1 MNSGWLGLGMLV
13 VASMTLSPAR
23 AATSAPPA
31 RGAASEA
38 RPAGTAEPA
47 LNPTADVPEF
57 GELTVITSDRLLY
70 DGRRQIIELSGSVVV
85 SDPQVKMKA
94 DHVRIDLAGT
104 NEVRLV
110 TATGRVVISQADKHA
125 WAGRAVYE
133 VAEGRFV
140 LEDNPRVL
148 RGRDMMTA
156 DRIVFWRD
164 QDRLECFPN
173 ARLILQPDPQRG
185 DILKGMR

>member
-1 MNSGWLGLGMLV
+1 MGLSLAAAWLVGF
-13 VASMTLSPAR
+13 SPGR
-23 AATSAPPA
+23 AATSAPSA
-31 RGAASEA
+31 RVGAVAVRGPQEA
-38 RPAGTAEPA
+38 APLA
-47 LNPTADVPEF
+47 NPTADVPEF

-70 DGRRQIIELSGSVVV
+70 DGRRQLIELSGSVVV

-104 NEVRLV
+104 NEVRFV
-110 TATGRVVISQADKHA
+110 TATGHVVISQADKHA

-140 LEDNPRVL
+140 LEENPRVL

-173 ARLILQPDPQRG
+173 ARLILQPDPKRG
-185 DILKGMR
+185 DVLKGLR

>member
-1 MNSGWLGLGMLV
+1 MRRLLTMWCAALAALGMLAKGEAV
-13 VASMTLSPAR
+13 
-23 AATSAPPA
+23 TSAPA
-31 RGAASEA
+31 GRVAAAE
-38 RPAGTAEPA
+38 GTPTLA
-47 LNPTADVPEF
+47 NPTADVPEF

-70 DGRRQIIELSGSVVV
+70 DGRRQLIELSGSVVV

-125 WAGRAVYE
+125 WAGRATYE

-140 LEDNPRVL
+140 LEDNPRIL

-164 QDRLECFPN
+164 QDRLECYPN
-173 ARLILQPDPQRG
+173 ARLILQPDPKRG
-185 DILKGMR
+185 DLLKGVR